1 MKVYPHIGNLTNA
14 AAVYQTDI
22 LEDWELGRGS
32 ITSMHLKET
41 VPGRYREVQYVE
53 GHVDFEQA
61 IAKMCERGVR
71 RYVAE
76 FWYKGSATWREDLQD
91 ANRRMRRILDKQQ
104 V

>member
-41 VPGRYREVQYVE
+41 VPGRYREVPYGE

-61 IAKMCERGVR
+61 IAKMWEMGVR